1 MMDIE
6 KRQPIQGHVL
16 VRRSV
21 LALVVFLVV
30 ALAVIFLSPE
40 SLYLWV
46 KAVHVIA
53 VISWMAGLLYLP
65 RLFIY
70 HTESGIRTPQA
81 ETFKIMERRLYR
93 LIMTP
98 AMIVS
103 WICGLWLA
111 WSVFQFQG
119 FWLHVKLLGVVAL
132 TGTHILFGR
141 AVEAFNRDDIT
152 RPARYWRYMNE
163 IPTLLMILIVIMVIV
178 KPFGS

>member
-1 MMDIE
+1 M
-6 KRQPIQGHVL
+6 
-16 VRRSV
+16 S
-21 LALVVFLVV
+21 ALVIFVCI
-30 ALAVIFLSPE
+30 ALAVILLSPE
-40 SLYLWV
+40 LLYLWV
-46 KAVHVIA
+46 KAIHVIA

-70 HTESGIRTPQA
+70 HTESGPQSVQA

-111 WSVFQFQG
+111 WSVFEFHG
-119 FWLHVKLLGVVAL
+119 LWLHVKLLGVVAL
-132 TGTHILFGR
+132 TGTHIFFGR
-141 AVEAFNRDDIT
+141 AVEAFGRDDIT
-152 RPARYWRYMNE
+152 HSARYWRYMNE